1 MKVFIALLGC
11 FLIVGC
17 NSATTKARLNFPLS
31 KSKQSRFEINTEA
44 LENAMDR
51 YVKALKTSDPTNIP
65 EYVIE
70 IGENKAILKNI
81 RIEGFSHIV
90 TGLKVNVGMSSASVD
105 INLFLPHL
113 AASVE
118 SWESNFPVVFGQ
130 GDTGLIVNDL
140 MVLLKIEY
148 NYLSG
153 FQPSKVFVKVGN
165 ATFHIS
171 GLQNNAEFSQ
181 EISNQ
186 VTEFLNTTV
195 NTEEFHHQLEQIVDH
210 FLQSITNTK

>member
-1 MKVFIALLGC
+1 
-11 FLIVGC
+11 
-17 NSATTKARLNFPLS
+17 
-31 KSKQSRFEINTEA
+31 
-44 LENAMDR
+44 
-51 YVKALKTSDPTNIP
+51 
-65 EYVIE
+65 
-70 IGENKAILKNI
+70 
-81 RIEGFSHIV
+81 
-90 TGLKVNVGMSSASVD
+90 
-105 INLFLPHL
+105 
-113 AASVE
+113 
-118 SWESNFPVVFGQ
+118 
-130 GDTGLIVNDL
+130 